1 MIAFAS
7 ANPFNGTRVVALKI
21 FGARLGARVVIKPG
35 VKVKFP
41 WRLSVG
47 DYSWIGEDV
56 WIDNLAAV
64 NVGAHSVISQG
75 AYLCTGNHDW
85 RRESFDLMTA
95 PIEIGSEVW
104 IAAKAIIGPGVSIAD
119 RTIVALGTVV
129 TQSISGA
136 SLCTP
141 GKAVIVPRFPVD
153 ESDASR

>member
-7 ANPFNGTRVVALKI
+7 ANPFNGTRVAALRI

-95 PIEIGSEVW
+95 PIEIGNEVW
-104 IAAKAIIGPGVSIAD
+104 IAAKAIIGPGGSISD
-119 RTIVALGTVV
+119 RTIVTLRTIVNQGV
-129 TQSISGA
+129 SGA

-141 GKAVIVPRFPVD
+141 GKAGIVPRSPAD
-153 ESDASR
+153 ESEASR